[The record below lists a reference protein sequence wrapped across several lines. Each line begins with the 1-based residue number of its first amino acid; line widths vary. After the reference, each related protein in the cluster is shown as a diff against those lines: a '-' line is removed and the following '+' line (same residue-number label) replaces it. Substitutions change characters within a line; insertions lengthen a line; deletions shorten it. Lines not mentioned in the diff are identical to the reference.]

1 MKRALIACLIAGAA
15 VLGTAAPAA
24 AHNALISSDPKDKTS
39 LEAGPSTV
47 TLTFDQDVQGGEG
60 INKITVVDGGGG
72 HYELPGDPMIKDNTV
87 TQAVSALGKAGLY
100 KIGYRILSADGH
112 PVSGELTF
120 TLTKDGTGTP
130 RVGAANDG
138 SGTPRGEAANDG
150 SGADPHSQGDLP
162 IWVWIAGAVAL
173 LFGGVFFAL
182 RGGGTK
188 A

>member
-39 LEAGPSTV
+39 LEVGPSTV
-47 TLTFDQDVQGGEG
+47 TLTFDQEVQGGQG
-60 INKITVVDGGGG
+60 INTISVVDANGG
-72 HYELPGDPMIKDNTV
+72 HYEVPGDPTIKDN
-87 TQAVSALGKAGLY
+87 AVSAQVAALGKAGQY

-130 RVGAANDG
+130 RQVEAGNTPDSG
-138 SGTPRGEAANDG
+138 SGG
-150 SGADPHSQGDLP
+150 LP
-162 IWVWIAGAVAL
+162 VWVWILGAVVL
-173 LFGGVFFAL
+173 LGGGVFFAL
-182 RGGGTK
+182 RGGGSK

>member
-1 MKRALIACLIAGAA
+1 MKRALIAFLFAGAA

-39 LEAGPSTV
+39 LEVGPSSV
-47 TLTFDQDVQGGEG
+47 TLTFDQDVQGGQG
-60 INKITVVDGGGG
+60 INTISVVDADGG
-72 HYELPGDPMIKDNTV
+72 HYEVAGDPTIKDN
-87 TQAVSALGKAGLY
+87 AVSTKVDALGKAGQY

-130 RVGAANDG
+130 RKVDASNLMDKPSDG
-138 SGTPRGEAANDG
+138 
-150 SGADPHSQGDLP
+150 LP
-162 IWVWIAGAVAL
+162 IWVWIVGAVVL
-173 LFGGVFFAL
+173 LGGGVFFAL
-182 RGGGTK
+182 RGGGGAK

>member
-15 VLGTAAPAA
+15 VLVTAAPAA
-24 AHNALISSDPKDKTS
+24 AHNALISSDPKDKSS
-39 LEAGPSTV
+39 LEAGPSSV

-60 INKITVVDGGGG
+60 INTISVVDASGGR
-72 HYELPGDPMIKDNTV
+72 YEVAGDPTIKDN
-87 TQAVSALGKAGLY
+87 AVSAKVNALGKAGQY

-130 RVGAANDG
+130 RVVEANDLMDNQP
-138 SGTPRGEAANDG
+138 SDG
-150 SGADPHSQGDLP
+150 LP
-162 IWVWIAGAVAL
+162 IWVWIVGAVVL
-173 LFGGVFFAL
+173 LGGGVFFAL

>member
-15 VLGTAAPAA
+15 VLVTAAPAA
-24 AHNALISSDPKDKTS
+24 AHNALISSDPKDKSS
-39 LEAGPSTV
+39 LEVGPSTV
-47 TLTFDQDVQGGEG
+47 TLTFDQDVQGGQG
-60 INKITVVDGGGG
+60 INTISVVDANGG
-72 HYELPGDPMIKDNTV
+72 HYEVPGDPTITDN
-87 TQAVSALGKAGLY
+87 AVSAKVNALGKAGQY

-130 RVGAANDG
+130 RQIDANDLMDRQP
-138 SGTPRGEAANDG
+138 SDG
-150 SGADPHSQGDLP
+150 LP
-162 IWVWIAGAVAL
+162 IWVWIVGAVVL
-173 LFGGVFFAL
+173 LGGGVFFAL

>member
-15 VLGTAAPAA
+15 VLVTAAPAA

-39 LEAGPSTV
+39 LEVGPSTV
-47 TLTFDQDVQGGEG
+47 TLTFDQDVQGGQG
-60 INKITVVDGGGG
+60 INTISVVDANGG
-72 HYELPGDPMIKDNTV
+72 HYEVAGDPTIKDT
-87 TQAVSALGKAGLY
+87 AVSAKVNALGKAGQY

-130 RVGAANDG
+130 TTPANTSSGDG
-138 SGTPRGEAANDG
+138 GSSDG
-150 SGADPHSQGDLP
+150 LP
-162 IWVWIAGAVAL
+162 IWVWIVGAVVL
-173 LFGGVFFAL
+173 LGGGVFFAL
-182 RGGGTK
+182 RGGGPK

>member
-15 VLGTAAPAA
+15 VLVTAAPAA
-24 AHNALISSDPKDKTS
+24 AHNALISSDPKDKSS

-47 TLTFDQDVQGGEG
+47 TLTFDQDVQGGQG
-60 INKITVVDGGGG
+60 INTISVVDAGGG
-72 HYELPGDPMIKDNTV
+72 HYEVAGDPTIKDN
-87 TQAVSALGKAGLY
+87 AVSAKVNALGKAGEY

-130 RVGAANDG
+130 TTPASANTATGDSGSSDG
-138 SGTPRGEAANDG
+138 
-150 SGADPHSQGDLP
+150 LP
-162 IWVWIAGAVAL
+162 VWVWIVGAVVL
-173 LFGGVFFAL
+173 LGGGVFFAL

>member
-15 VLGTAAPAA
+15 VLVTAAPAA

-39 LEAGPSTV
+39 LEVGPSTV
-47 TLTFDQDVQGGEG
+47 TLTFDQDVQGGQG
-60 INKITVVDGGGG
+60 INTISVVDANGG
-72 HYELPGDPMIKDNTV
+72 HYEIAGDPTIKDN
-87 TQAVSALGKAGLY
+87 AVSTQVAALGKAGQY

-130 RVGAANDG
+130 RQVATDNPADKPNDG
-138 SGTPRGEAANDG
+138 
-150 SGADPHSQGDLP
+150 LP
-162 IWVWIAGAVAL
+162 IWVWIAGAVVL
-173 LFGGVFFAL
+173 LGGGVFFAL

>member
-15 VLGTAAPAA
+15 VLVTAAPAA
-24 AHNALISSDPKDKTS
+24 AHNALISSDPKDKSS
-39 LEAGPSTV
+39 LEAGPTSV

-60 INKITVVDGGGG
+60 INTISVVDASGG
-72 HYELPGDPMIKDNTV
+72 HYEVAGDPTIKDS
-87 TQAVSALGKAGLY
+87 AVSAKVNALGKAGQY

-120 TLTKDGTGTP
+120 TLTKDGTGSP
-130 RVGAANDG
+130 RVVEANDLMDNQP
-138 SGTPRGEAANDG
+138 SDG
-150 SGADPHSQGDLP
+150 LP
-162 IWVWIAGAVAL
+162 IWVWIVGAVVL
-173 LFGGVFFAL
+173 LSGGVFFAL

>member
-15 VLGTAAPAA
+15 VLVTAAPAA

-39 LEAGPSTV
+39 LDAGPSSV
-47 TLTFDQDVQGGEG
+47 TLTFDQDVQGGQG
-60 INKITVVDGGGG
+60 INTISVVDANGG
-72 HYELPGDPMIKDNTV
+72 HYEVAGDPTIKDN
-87 TQAVSALGKAGLY
+87 AVSTKVDALGKAGQY

-130 RVGAANDG
+130 RQVAANDTPDSG
-138 SGTPRGEAANDG
+138 SSDG
-150 SGADPHSQGDLP
+150 LP
-162 IWVWIAGAVAL
+162 IWVWIVGAVVL
-173 LFGGVFFAL
+173 LGGGVFVAL
-182 RGGGTK
+182 RGGGGAK

>member
-15 VLGTAAPAA
+15 VLVTAAPAA

-39 LEAGPSTV
+39 LDAGPSSV
-47 TLTFDQDVQGGEG
+47 TLTFDQDVQGGQG
-60 INKITVVDGGGG
+60 INTISVVDANGG
-72 HYELPGDPMIKDNTV
+72 HYEVAGDPTIKDN
-87 TQAVSALGKAGLY
+87 AVSTKVDALGKAGQY

-130 RVGAANDG
+130 RQVATNDTPDSG
-138 SGTPRGEAANDG
+138 SSDG
-150 SGADPHSQGDLP
+150 LP
-162 IWVWIAGAVAL
+162 IWVWIVGAVVL
-173 LFGGVFFAL
+173 LGGGVFVAL
-182 RGGGTK
+182 RGGGGAK

>member
-15 VLGTAAPAA
+15 VLVTAAPAA
-24 AHNALISSDPKDKTS
+24 AHNALISSDPKDKSS
-39 LEAGPSTV
+39 LEAGPSSV

-60 INKITVVDGGGG
+60 INTISVVDASGG
-72 HYELPGDPMIKDNTV
+72 HYEVAGDPTIKDN
-87 TQAVSALGKAGLY
+87 AVSAKVDALGKAGQY

-120 TLTKDGTGTP
+120 TLTKDGTGSP
-130 RVGAANDG
+130 RVVEAKDLVGRPNGDG
-138 SGTPRGEAANDG
+138 
-150 SGADPHSQGDLP
+150 LP
-162 IWVWIAGAVAL
+162 IWVWIVGAVVL
-173 LFGGVFFAL
+173 LGGGVFFAL

>member
-1 MKRALIACLIAGAA
+1 MIRVMKRALIACLIAGAA
-15 VLGTAAPAA
+15 VLGTAAPAS

-47 TLTFDQDVQGGEG
+47 TLTFDQDVQGGQG
-60 INKITVVDGGGG
+60 INTISVVDANGG
-72 HYELPGDPMIKDNTV
+72 HYEVAGDPTIKDN
-87 TQAVSALGKAGLY
+87 AVSAKVNALGKAGQY

-130 RVGAANDG
+130 TTPPNATASTGDPGSDG
-138 SGTPRGEAANDG
+138 G
-150 SGADPHSQGDLP
+150 LP
-162 IWVWIAGAVAL
+162 IWVWIVGAVVL
-173 LFGGVFFAL
+173 LGGGVFVAL
-182 RGGGTK
+182 RGGGGGAK

>member
-15 VLGTAAPAA
+15 VLVTAAPAA

-39 LEAGPSTV
+39 LEAGPSSV
-47 TLTFDQDVQGGEG
+47 TLTFDQEVQGGQG
-60 INKITVVDGGGG
+60 INTISVVDANGG
-72 HYELPGDPMIKDNTV
+72 HYEVAGDPTIKDN
-87 TQAVSALGKAGLY
+87 AVSAQVNALGKAGQY

-130 RVGAANDG
+130 TTPANPDTASSGDG
-138 SGTPRGEAANDG
+138 SSDG
-150 SGADPHSQGDLP
+150 LP
-162 IWVWIAGAVAL
+162 IWVWIVGAVVL
-173 LFGGVFFAL
+173 LGGGVFVAL
-182 RGGGTK
+182 RGGGGAK

>member
-1 MKRALIACLIAGAA
+1 MKRALIAFLFAGAA
-15 VLGTAAPAA
+15 VLATAAPAA

-47 TLTFDQDVQGGEG
+47 TLTFDQDVQGGKD
-60 INKITVVDGGGG
+60 INTISVVDADGG
-72 HYELPGDPMIKDNTV
+72 HYEVAGDPTIKDNTV
-87 TQAVSALGKAGLY
+87 STKVNALGKAGQY

-130 RVGAANDG
+130 TTPANANA
-138 SGTPRGEAANDG
+138 SGDSD
-150 SGADPHSQGDLP
+150 SGGGIPL
-162 IWVWIAGAVAL
+162 WVWIVGAVVL
-173 LFGGVFFAL
+173 LGGGVFFAL
-182 RGGGTK
+182 RSGGSGGAK

>member
-15 VLGTAAPAA
+15 VLVTAAPAA

-39 LEAGPSTV
+39 LDAGPSSV
-47 TLTFDQDVQGGEG
+47 TLTFDQEVQGGQG
-60 INKITVVDGGGG
+60 INTISVVDANGG
-72 HYELPGDPMIKDNTV
+72 HYEVAGDPTIKDN
-87 TQAVSALGKAGLY
+87 AVSTKVDALGKAGQY

-130 RVGAANDG
+130 RQVAANDTPDSG
-138 SGTPRGEAANDG
+138 SSDG
-150 SGADPHSQGDLP
+150 LP
-162 IWVWIAGAVAL
+162 IWVWIVGAVVL
-173 LFGGVFFAL
+173 LGGGVFVAL
-182 RGGGTK
+182 RGGGGAK